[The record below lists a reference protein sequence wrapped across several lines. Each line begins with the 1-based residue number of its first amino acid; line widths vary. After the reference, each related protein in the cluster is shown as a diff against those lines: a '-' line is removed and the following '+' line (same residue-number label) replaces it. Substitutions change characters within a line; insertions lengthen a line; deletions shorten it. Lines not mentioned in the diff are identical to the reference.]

1 MASKIALL
9 ARRRAAVVLALT
21 ALAVFAGACH
31 DHGGGNG
38 HGNGGVVGLW
48 DGPL

>member
-1 MASKIALL
+1 VATKIAHL

-21 ALAVFAGACH
+21 VLAAFAGACGH
-31 DHGGGNG
+31 GGSGQAHGGGP
-38 HGNGGVVGLW
+38 VVGLW

>member
-1 MASKIALL
+1 MATKIAHL

-21 ALAVFAGACH
+21 VLAAFAGACH
-31 DHGGGNG
+31 GHSGDSHGGGP
-38 HGNGGVVGLW
+38 VVGLW